1 MVLQLEGISSRRQRL
16 IGRGGELFVLFC
28 FTNYFFIWLCWVL
41 VVARRVMKIFRHGT
55 QILWLCHSG
64 SVVAACWRS
73 CFVPW
78 EILVPWPGIEPVSPA
93 LIARHVLNHRPTGE
107 VPMLLSL
114 NPAISKAPPPV
125 NPKSYF
131 NRNIQ
136 TDCHPSSWW
145 VGRIL
150 TCCMIHSGLPMWC

>member
-1 MVLQLEGISSRRQRL
+1 MSVFIWNKKHTPFTSYKFTLWFCSWRAYLQEDKDWL
-16 IGRGGELFVLFC
+16 GGEGSCLFC

-73 CFVPW
+73 CSVPW

-114 NPAISKAPPPV
+114 NPAISKAPPSEPQ
-125 NPKSYF
+125 KLF
-131 NRNIQ
+131 
-136 TDCHPSSWW
+136 
-145 VGRIL
+145 
-150 TCCMIHSGLPMWC
+150 